1 VTRDLWGGG
10 KLRVTVLAHAKIN
23 LDLRVLGAR
32 ADGFHELRTVFQS
45 IDLADELTC
54 VARRGPIVI
63 RTRAPGVPTDQRNLV
78 WQAAAALWRAIGGD
92 GEPRDLA
99 VTLKKRIPVQAGL
112 GGGSSDAA
120 AALRALSRLWGVAL
134 DASQLREVASELGAD
149 VPFSL
154 CGGTALGLGRGDEI
168 YPLMDL
174 PRHWLVLVLP
184 PFGVSTAEA
193 YGWYDEDRTA
203 GYRTSVLPQSP
214 GLPWPS
220 RAAQLIN
227 DLEGPVSRR
236 HPEITAIKTTL
247 RASGAVGAAMSGSG
261 STVFGLFRRRAE
273 AFAALPPLARLG
285 WKAIVT
291 RTLGRDEYERRS
303 RSVQPRAGRPPARPR
318 AAAGPS
324 ARKRAPRKR
333 SARKVR

>member
-1 VTRDLWGGG
+1 M
-10 KLRVTVLAHAKIN
+10 RVTARAHAKIN

-32 ADGFHELRTVFQS
+32 PDGYHELRTVFQS
-45 IDLADELTC
+45 IELHDEITCIARKGPLA
-54 VARRGPIVI
+54 I
-63 RTRAPGVPTDQRNLV
+63 RTRAAGVPTDQRNLV
-78 WQAAAALWRAIGGD
+78 WQAAVALWRAIGGE

-99 VTLKKRIPVQAGL
+99 ITLDKRTPVQAGL
-112 GGGSSDAA
+112 GGGSSNGA
-120 AALRALSRLWGVAL
+120 AALRALSRLWGVSL

-174 PRHWLVLVLP
+174 PKHWLVLVLP

-193 YGWYDEDRTA
+193 YAWYDEDRTA
-203 GYRTSVLPQSP
+203 GYRTSQMPQSP

-261 STVFGLFRRRAE
+261 STVFGLFRTRFE

-291 RTLGRDEYERRS
+291 RTLSRDESERRS
-303 RSVQPRAGRPPARPR
+303 RPRKR
-318 AAAGPS
+318 AAAT
-324 ARKRAPRKR
+324 RKRQRITVRKR
-333 SARKVR
+333 R

>member
-1 VTRDLWGGG
+1 MRTIAR
-10 KLRVTVLAHAKIN
+10 AHAKIN

-32 ADGFHELRTVFQS
+32 PDGFHELRTVFQS
-45 IDLADELTC
+45 IELHDEITC
-54 VARRGPIVI
+54 VARRGPLVI
-63 RTRAPGVPTDQRNLV
+63 RTRAPGIPADHRNLA

-99 VTLKKRIPVQAGL
+99 IRIQKRIPVQAGL
-112 GGGSSDAA
+112 GGGSGDAA
-120 AALRALSRLWGVAL
+120 AALRAVARLWGVAL
-134 DASQLREVASELGAD
+134 DAGQIREVAAELGAD

-203 GYRTSVLPQSP
+203 GYRTSQTPQSP

-227 DLEGPVSRR
+227 DLEGPVARR
-236 HPEITAIKTTL
+236 HPEITSIKTTL

-291 RTLGRDEYERRS
+291 HTLSRDEYERRS
-303 RSVQPRAGRPPARPR
+303 KPIRPR
-318 AAAGPS
+318 AFAKAS
-324 ARKRAPRKR
+324 ARKRATAKA
-333 SARKVR
+333 SARKRK

>member
-1 VTRDLWGGG
+1 M
-10 KLRVTVLAHAKIN
+10 RVTALAHAKIN

-32 ADGFHELRTVFQS
+32 QDGYHELRTVLQS
-45 IDLADELTC
+45 IDLRDEIIC
-54 VARRGPIVI
+54 VARKGPLAI

-78 WQAAAALWRAIGGD
+78 WQAATALWRAIGGD

-99 VTLKKRIPVQAGL
+99 ITLNKKIPVQAGL
-112 GGGSSDAA
+112 GGGSSNGA

-134 DASQLREVASELGAD
+134 DASQMREVATELGAD

-174 PRHWLVLVLP
+174 PTHWLVLVLP

-203 GYRTSVLPQSP
+203 GYRTSQLPQSP

-236 HPEITAIKTTL
+236 HPEIMAIKTTL
-247 RASGAVGAAMSGSG
+247 RASGAVGASMSGSG
-261 STVFGLFRRRAE
+261 STVFGLFRRRSE
-273 AFAALPPLARLG
+273 ASAALPALARLG

-303 RSVQPRAGRPPARPR
+303 RPRRARRARPSPK
-318 AAAGPS
+318 GS
-324 ARKRAPRKR
+324 ARKRR
-333 SARKVR
+333 